1 VKGFDVHLPKNAMAR
16 DFYHNTVRLA
26 LERDGWQITH
36 DPYPVRVEDVGYEID
51 LGAEML
57 IAAQKES
64 TKIAVEPGRRSD

>member
-1 VKGFDVHLPKNAMAR
+1 MAR

-36 DPYPVRVEDVGYEID
+36 DPYPVRIEDVGYEID